1 VTDGRRPVLSE
12 RHTRVEGPVLSER
25 PARVEGPVLSER
37 PARVEGPVLSERH
50 ARVEGP
56 PRLLVKTLSVTFLT
70 VALLL
75 VVVFV
80 VVTLSVRSQVRQSV
94 AANLESSQRMF
105 AALETRR
112 QREMQMQA
120 SALAENP
127 TLKAA
132 LDTYQTESRRS
143 SDESVRGYLLTTIDN
158 ELRKVAAVA
167 ESDALVL
174 VDARQNT
181 IAAAGRLADRW
192 PRGRPVTFA
201 ATRAGGAF
209 DGIARVTGAI
219 FRVIAVPLRLDDGST
234 IGTFYVATSL
244 DQAYAEELARL
255 AGTRIAIVSDGLV
268 VASTLPQRAMH
279 EFESHVAVAKP
290 VDGTIALDGES
301 HAYRRLVAIG
311 DTVFYALG
319 SIEESSGTAQ
329 RDAMRTMGFIAI
341 GATVL
346 ALIGSFWL
354 ARLLT
359 EPIDRLSTLLERM
372 AASHDVHTP
381 LPLTGSSREVDALT
395 DTFNALM
402 TSVADAEAQ
411 TEAAYTGAIRALA
424 AALDARD
431 PYTAGHSERV
441 SVLSVAIGRR
451 LSLPA
456 DELEVLRLGALLH
469 DIGKIGVPDDV
480 LRKPGSLT
488 DAEFAIIKQHPV
500 LGARILHSVPFLTR
514 HLPIVELHH
523 ERPDGRGYPHGLRG
537 DDIPLDA
544 RIVHVADA
552 YDAMTSAR
560 AYRGARPSG
569 DALREL
575 WRCAGTEFHAE
586 IVGAL
591 ANALPG
597 VTTDTGHVVLQPV

>member
-1 VTDGRRPVLSE
+1 MTNGRQ
-12 RHTRVEGPVLSER
+12 
-25 PARVEGPVLSER
+25 
-37 PARVEGPVLSERH
+37 
-50 ARVEGP
+50 P

-80 VVTLSVRSQVRQSV
+80 VVTVSVRSQVRTSV
-94 AANLESSQRMF
+94 TASLESSQRMF
-105 AALETRR
+105 SALETRR

-132 LDTYQTESRRS
+132 LDTYQSEVGRA
-143 SDESVRGYLLTTIDN
+143 SDESNRGYLLTTIDN

-201 ATRAGGAF
+201 ASKDGNAF
-209 DGIARVTGAI
+209 DGIARASHAV
-219 FRVIAVPLRLDDGST
+219 FRVIAVPLQLDDGST
-234 IGTFYVATSL
+234 IGTFYAATSL
-244 DQAYAEELARL
+244 DQAYADELAQL
-255 AGTRIAIVSDGLV
+255 AGTRVAIVGNGVL
-268 VASTLPQRAMH
+268 VASTLPPAAAKQFEATVARAR
-279 EFESHVAVAKP
+279 P
-290 VDGTIALDGES
+290 VDGTITLDGES
-301 HAYRRLVAIG
+301 HAFRRLVAVG

-319 SIEESSGTAQ
+319 SIDESSRAAQ
-329 RDAMRTMGFIAI
+329 RDAMRAIAFIGLGAI
-341 GATVL
+341 GL
-346 ALIGSFWL
+346 ALLGSLWV
-354 ARLLT
+354 ARLLA
-359 EPIDRLSTLLERM
+359 EPIDQLSTSLARM
-372 AASHDVHTP
+372 AASHDVTTQ

-395 DTFNALM
+395 RTFNELM
-402 TSVADAEAQ
+402 TSVAQAEAQ

-441 SVLSVAIGRR
+441 SVLSVAIGRA
-451 LSLPA
+451 LNMPPE
-456 DELEVLRLGALLH
+456 ELEVLRLGALLH
-469 DIGKIGVPDDV
+469 DIGKIGVPDHV

-488 DAEFAIIKQHPV
+488 EAEFAAIREHPV
-500 LGARILHSVPFLTR
+500 LGARILHLVPFLAP
-514 HLPIVELHH
+514 HLAIVELHH

-537 DDIPLDA
+537 DDIPLAA

-552 YDAMTSAR
+552 YDAITSAR
-560 AYRGARPSG
+560 AYRAARPAG

-597 VTTDTGHVVLQPV
+597 VTTDAGHEVLEHA